1 MLYECW
7 QSPPSLS
14 LVMALPL
21 APVNGGNLAMA
32 MAMAMG
38 AIWQS
43 DNLTFLQSR
52 LLALGIFEE
61 YELYAGVQKERKILN
76 LNNNWPCLY
85 ALGINN
91 KNFII

>member
-1 MLYECW
+1 MGAIW
-7 QSPPSLS
+7 QS
-14 LVMALPL
+14 
-21 APVNGGNLAMA
+21 GNLAMA
-32 MAMAMG
+32 KAMVAMG

-52 LLALGIFEE
+52 LLAFGIIEE

-85 ALGINN
+85 AQGINN

>member
-32 MAMAMG
+32 MVAMVAMG

-43 DNLTFLQSR
+43 GNGNGGSGGNM
-52 LLALGIFEE
+52 AI
-61 YELYAGVQKERKILN
+61 
-76 LNNNWPCLY
+76 
-85 ALGINN
+85 
-91 KNFII
+91 